1 MSKLGYFTAPIMSGK
16 YRTFACPRLF
26 VYGVGNSFLHSPMY
40 VVLSSGLAVG
50 AAEST
55 MADVEVLQVAA
66 ATNTGSDK
74 QKVFG
79 NMESGRHV
87 SGLLDSLKG
96 SSVIYTQEL
105 GYGN

>member
-16 YRTFACPRLF
+16 YRLFACPRLF

-40 VVLSSGLAVG
+40 VVLSSGLAIG

-55 MADVEVLQVAA
+55 MADVALLQVAA

-74 QKVFG
+74 SRKYLGIWNLADTF
-79 NMESGRHV
+79 
-87 SGLLDSLKG
+87 LDFL
-96 SSVIYTQEL
+96 TA
-105 GYGN
+105 